1 MSDTETEAAAPVA
14 HVHEVENPEPASP
27 DEYVPDPNVQAYV
40 TTITLA
46 LAHTTEQG
54 PYDVVGQVTKVLE
67 TLGIRGVVVGVAS
80 VELRGDGGLI
90 GL

>member
-1 MSDTETEAAAPVA
+1 MTDTETPVA

-27 DEYVPDPNVQAYV
+27 DTYVPDVNVQAYV

-46 LAHTTEQG
+46 LAHTNETG
-54 PYDVVGQVTKVLE
+54 PYEVVAQVTRVLE